1 MAKLAKWNP
10 FRELLDIRDDFDRM
24 IDRLFKSEFSLW
36 EGRGIPPVD
45 IYEDEDNIVV
55 KAEVPGISKEN
66 LSVTLSDDTL
76 TISAKDVKEKEI
88 KKENYYRKEIKS
100 GGFTRSFTL
109 PCPVDRSKVKATVK
123 DGVLE
128 IVLPKAEEAKEKEI
142 KINIE

>member
-1 MAKLAKWNP
+1 MARLAKWDP
-10 FRELLDIRDDFDRM
+10 FRELLDIKDDFDRM

-36 EGRGIPPVD
+36 EGRGAPPVD
-45 IYEDEDNIVV
+45 IYEDEDNIIV

-88 KKENYYRKEIKS
+88 KKENYYRKEIRR

-109 PCPVDRSKVKATVK
+109 PCAVDRNKVKATMK
-123 DGVLE
+123 DGILE

-142 KINIE
+142 KIDIE